1 MTENQFQTIENKSH
15 AIKINDPHANR
26 FFVSESMFKLEEL
39 IEGIQ
44 CKLINMSLNDFKNQ
58 ENINK
63 RWLEDGVDVEI
74 LKIGALGWQTGK
86 LKIKVSLEFC
96 PEEEINSDSENY

>member
-1 MTENQFQTIENKSH
+1 MTENKFQTIENKSH
-15 AIKINDPHANR
+15 AVKINDTHVSR

-44 CKLINMSLNDFKNQ
+44 CKLINMSLNDFRNQ

-63 RWLEDGVDVEI
+63 RWIEDGVEVEI
-74 LKIGALGWQTGK
+74 LKIGALSWQTGK
-86 LKIKVSLEFC
+86 LRLKVSIEFC
-96 PEEEINSDSENY
+96 PEEESN